1 MRDEE
6 VFKIFDS
13 KLTFDDN
20 VSDASSDIISVL
32 REKEVIILPSHGY
45 EDLYYEGSL
54 ETLDYLNE
62 NNIKADIYATDE
74 EYKEIALYSSEIWL
88 GTFLL
93 KNFVIPVFTGL
104 LSTYI
109 YSKLKAKPKDSIS
122 LTLIAEKK
130 DGETRTIEYKGKVEN
145 LDKVIKSLKEV
156 SNDN

>member
-20 VSDASSDIISVL
+20 VSDASSDIISTL

-45 EDLYYEGSL
+45 RDLYYEGSL

-74 EYKEIALYSSEIWL
+74 EYKEIALYSAEIWL

-109 YSKLKAKPKDSIS
+109 
-122 LTLIAEKK
+122 
-130 DGETRTIEYKGKVEN
+130 
-145 LDKVIKSLKEV
+145 
-156 SNDN
+156 

>member
-74 EYKEIALYSSEIWL
+74 EYKEIALYSAEIWL

-122 LTLIAEKK
+122 LTLI
-130 DGETRTIEYKGKVEN
+130 
-145 LDKVIKSLKEV
+145 
-156 SNDN
+156 

>member
-20 VSDASSDIISVL
+20 VSDASSDIISTL

-45 EDLYYEGSL
+45 RDLYYEGSL

-74 EYKEIALYSSEIWL
+74 EYKEIALYSAEIWL

-156 SNDN
+156 SNEK